1 MRLRDELAGLGH
13 HGGLVLAAQVDG
25 VAQADDVHTRFAHGE
40 DGVQI
45 VELGRVGV
53 VLRSLHQVGL
63 GVHLHE
69 VVDLGIIGGIL
80 RDETALTSKD
90 AAHALTA
97 DLEEMLGLGVG
108 QIDSLAVEVLVQMLD
123 LLVACEEH
131 ESTGSTRGLQVIV
144 DVLLAGLGHDVCGNT
159 NLITGDFRHVDPP
172 FRMRYKAPRPKHR
185 RFVRRRT
192 EDILAKGRPARRTRR
207 QAICGA
213 REISPGTA
221 RTIPSY

>member
-1 MRLRDELAGLGH
+1 MRLRDELASLGH
-13 HGGLVLAAQVDG
+13 HGGLVLAAQIDG
-25 VAQADDVHTRFAHGE
+25 VAQADDVHARFAHGE

-45 VELGRVGV
+45 VELGRIGI
-53 VLRSLHQVGL
+53 VLRSLHQVCL

-69 VVDLGIIGGIL
+69 VVNLGIISGIL
-80 RDETALTSKD
+80 RDETALTSQN
-90 AAHALTA
+90 ATHALTA
-97 DLEEMLGLGVG
+97 DLEKMLGLGVS
-108 QIDSLAVEVLVQMLD
+108 QVDALAVEVLVQMLD

-207 QAICGA
+207 QAIYGA
-213 REISPGTA
+213 RKRP
-221 RTIPSY
+221 RKR